1 MVFYL
6 IYTSKPRVPMTP
18 EVVEDI
24 TKASI
29 RNNLRDDITGMLLAI
44 EGHYL
49 QFLEGNEK
57 KVLALLEIIKSDVR
71 HKDLIVWVMGFQEKR
86 IFTEWS
92 MGSWMLSNDE
102 LTKLSALDDISGFIK
117 NPQNADMQSIKFL
130 SMMNSLLKTWIA
142 HEPERSKKLREG
154 MSN

>member
-1 MVFYL
+1 
-6 IYTSKPRVPMTP
+6 MTP